1 MYLKAPN
8 KTLIQPGLFVG
19 QTRTGA
25 ENTAAETQR
34 PVSDV
39 RLEILQMKYHGWHG
53 PENELPR

>member
-1 MYLKAPN
+1 MYLTAPN

-19 QTRTGA
+19 QTRRGA

-39 RLEILQMKYHGWHG
+39 RLEILQMKYHG
-53 PENELPR
+53 

>member
-1 MYLKAPN
+1 MYLKAAN
-8 KTLIQPGLFVG
+8 KTLIKPGLFVG

-39 RLEILQMKYHGWHG
+39 RLEILQMKYHG
-53 PENELPR
+53 